1 LTPKLDLPTK
11 LSNKSDARVVV
22 AKAEATG
29 AKAPAE
35 RSAPPQR
42 EASVKPEKGAKVA
55 QAPTEAPAAAPAQQ
69 PVAAQQPS
77 PNPVVRT
84 FKNMV
89 GAITG
94 FIPFMPH

>member
-1 LTPKLDLPTK
+1 
-11 LSNKSDARVVV
+11 
-22 AKAEATG
+22 
-29 AKAPAE
+29 
-35 RSAPPQR
+35 
-42 EASVKPEKGAKVA
+42 VKPEKGAKVA

>member
-1 LTPKLDLPTK
+1 
-11 LSNKSDARVVV
+11 
-22 AKAEATG
+22 
-29 AKAPAE
+29 
-35 RSAPPQR
+35 
-42 EASVKPEKGAKVA
+42 VKPEKGAKT
-55 QAPTEAPAAAPAQQ
+55 QASTEAQAAAPSQQ

-89 GAITG
+89 GALTG